1 MVDPLPTQLL
11 ALKLKKTKALYIFGN
26 NSIAD
31 QITLIYVI
39 MYEKIS
45 FSHIIGI
52 QKCNIL
58 YIFRKANAYSGA
70 AWRISLVFLTLLHI
84 PQFNNVDVDLKIS
97 SKSYLCL
104 CIRCVHLL
112 WLLWLQMSLV
122 QYNWSK
128 VNPGITFVGLKM
140 HFLLRILLATYT
152 KCH

>member
-45 FSHIIGI
+45 FSHIVGI
-52 QKCNIL
+52 QKCNVL

-70 AWRISLVFLTLLHI
+70 A
-84 PQFNNVDVDLKIS
+84 
-97 SKSYLCL
+97 
-104 CIRCVHLL
+104 
-112 WLLWLQMSLV
+112 
-122 QYNWSK
+122 
-128 VNPGITFVGLKM
+128 
-140 HFLLRILLATYT
+140 
-152 KCH
+152 

>member
-70 AWRISLVFLTLLHI
+70 AWRISLVFLTLIHI

-104 CIRCVHLL
+104 CRRCVHLL